1 MKQSPIFVLLFTLI
15 FSFQLNA
22 QSALDFYQSAGKK
35 FDAYN
40 FAGAI
45 TEYSAAIQLDP
56 TYTNAYFN
64 RGLAHLELENYSAAL
79 MDINQVINLTPNDI
93 DVFAQR
99 ANIKKMMND
108 LNGAIADY
116 SIVLDKKRDAAV
128 FSDRGVAYL
137 GLNKHEEAIQDFRES
152 IALDPNTAI
161 TWSQMAD
168 VFFAKKDYQ
177 MAIQHYGAALDI
189 DPKLV
194 VALNNR
200 GNAFKASKLFDDAIS
215 DYSTAIE
222 ITAIS
227 DLYANRSIAYSAK
240 HLYSL
245 AIEDSNYALKLD
257 NRNPVAYFSLGAAQM
272 EANDLDNALKSFNR
286 TIELDHSYAD
296 AFAKRAELKY
306 LKHDFQGAIQ
316 DQEKYVSTNNNDV
329 AALDDLEKYKFA
341 LNGSQTK
348 NESLAFH
355 SVTQNPTSTGPTS
368 TSASTPI
375 SITQTPTTYNIPTT
389 SIDEMMA
396 SKGVDKNAS
405 LTAQQLYYNGTFAY
419 DNKDYWTAINAFN
432 DVLARDPKNYRA
444 RNLRGLCYLILKKYQ
459 LASRDFDDVAAVKP
473 DFAEA
478 YHNRANLKIKNNK
491 VNQAIRDYTKAIELN
506 PKAPNY
512 FENRGRAY
520 LRTLEFS
527 KAKEDFDQ
535 AIILNPKNSDYDFLA
550 GYACLKNYRYQLAA
564 NYFAIMVKKD
574 PSTAVKYK
582 EYIVQANAVVSN

>member
-1 MKQSPIFVLLFTLI
+1 MKQSSLFMFFFVLI
-15 FSFQLNA
+15 FSFQLNG
-22 QSALDFYQSAGKK
+22 QTALDFYQSAGKK

-45 TEYSAAIQLDP
+45 TEYSAAIRLDP

-79 MDINQVINLTPNDI
+79 LDINQVINLTPNDL

-108 LNGAIADY
+108 LNGAVADY
-116 SIVLDKKRDAAV
+116 SIVLDQKRDAAV
-128 FSDRGVAYL
+128 FSDRGAAYM
-137 GLNKHEEAIQDFRES
+137 GLKKFDEAIQDFRES

-168 VFFAKKDYQ
+168 VFFAKKEYQ
-177 MAIQHYGAALDI
+177 TAIQHYGAALNI
-189 DPKLV
+189 NPKLV

-200 GNAFKASKLFDDAIS
+200 GNAYKASKLFDDAIS

-245 AIEDSNYALKLD
+245 AIEDSQYALKLD
-257 NRNPVAYFSLGAAQM
+257 KENPIAYFSLGAAQM
-272 EANDLDNALKSFNR
+272 EANDLNNALQSFNR
-286 TIELDHSYAD
+286 TIELDHTYTD
-296 AFAKRAELKY
+296 AFARRAELKY
-306 LKHDFQGAIQ
+306 MMNNFQGAIQ
-316 DQEKYVSTNNNDV
+316 DQEKYINSDNNDV

-341 LNGSQTK
+341 LNGSQNK
-348 NESLAFH
+348 NESVTFH
-355 SVTQNPTSTGPTS
+355 ATTQKPTTQVQ
-368 TSASTPI
+368 TPRV
-375 SITQTPTTYNIPTT
+375 ITQTPTTYNIPTT
-389 SIDEMMA
+389 PNNEIMA
-396 SKGVDKNAS
+396 SKGVDKNAALS
-405 LTAQQLYYNGTFAY
+405 AQQLYYNGTFAY
-419 DNKDYWTAINAFN
+419 DNKDYWTAIDAFN
-432 DVLARDPKNYRA
+432 DVLDRDPKNYRA
-444 RNLRGLCYLILKKYQ
+444 RNLRGLCYLILKKYN

-491 VNQAIRDYTKAIELN
+491 VNQAIRDYTKAINLN

-520 LRTLEFS
+520 LRTQEFT

-535 AIILNPKNSDYDFLA
+535 AIILNPKNADYDFLA
-550 GYACLKNYRYQLAA
+550 GYACLQNYHYQLAA
-564 NYFAIMVKKD
+564 NYFSIMVKKD
-574 PSTAVKYK
+574 PSKSTLYK
-582 EYIVQANAVVSN
+582 EYIDKAKGSISGR